1 MEVAALDRSHLRALA
16 RRRLT
21 LAIGGLIAVGALLLT
36 PVGSELGLV
45 GSARAS
51 TDIDPCGTANES
63 TTPVNPAL
71 GFQIGS
77 GPAALQCGSK
87 ETNFPLLA
95 PEDVSVKAPDAGTVD
110 PAFKTGFPY
119 MIGPDGSEVSY
130 TAITADGLL
139 KTFLESLAGS
149 LSEDA
154 VAGNLFPPE
163 SEAAAAG
170 EAVADALVSVLKA
183 VISDLIQEEE
193 ALQGADWDWT
203 VPSTTGDW

>member
-1 MEVAALDRSHLRALA
+1 MEVGVLEQPHLRALG
-16 RRRLT
+16 RHRLT
-21 LAIGGLIAVGALLLT
+21 LAIVGLITVAALLLT

-45 GSARAS
+45 GGARAS
-51 TDIDPCGTANES
+51 TDSDPCGTANES
-63 TTPVNPAL
+63 TTPVTPAL
-71 GFQIGS
+71 GFDVGS

-95 PEDVSVKAPDAGTVD
+95 PEDVPVKAPDAGEVD

-149 LSEDA
+149 LS
-154 VAGNLFPPE
+154 GFRRM
-163 SEAAAAG
+163 
-170 EAVADALVSVLKA
+170 
-183 VISDLIQEEE
+183 
-193 ALQGADWDWT
+193 
-203 VPSTTGDW
+203 

>member
-1 MEVAALDRSHLRALA
+1 MEVAVLDRPHLRALA

-21 LAIGGLIAVGALLLT
+21 LAIAGLITVGVLLLT

-71 GFQIGS
+71 GFQVGS

-95 PEDVSVKAPDAGTVD
+95 PEDVPVKAPDAGNGRPGLQDRVPVHDRARRIGGQLHGDHGEWD
-110 PAFKTGFPY
+110 PQDIP
-119 MIGPDGSEVSY
+119 
-130 TAITADGLL
+130 
-139 KTFLESLAGS
+139 
-149 LSEDA
+149 
-154 VAGNLFPPE
+154 
-163 SEAAAAG
+163 
-170 EAVADALVSVLKA
+170 
-183 VISDLIQEEE
+183 
-193 ALQGADWDWT
+193 
-203 VPSTTGDW
+203 

>member
-1 MEVAALDRSHLRALA
+1 MRGGEKGSSRGGRGVGPGAPAGTA

-21 LAIGGLIAVGALLLT
+21 LAVAGLITVGALLLT

-71 GFQIGS
+71 GFQVGS

-95 PEDVSVKAPDAGTVD
+95 PEDVPVKAPDAGEVD
-110 PAFKTGFPY
+110 PAFRP
-119 MIGPDGSEVSY
+119 GSR
-130 TAITADGLL
+130 T
-139 KTFLESLAGS
+139 
-149 LSEDA
+149 
-154 VAGNLFPPE
+154 
-163 SEAAAAG
+163 
-170 EAVADALVSVLKA
+170 
-183 VISDLIQEEE
+183 
-193 ALQGADWDWT
+193 
-203 VPSTTGDW
+203 